1 MRGFWSGAL
10 RVFLSG
16 ALLLTVVGG
25 MSATQHDADLM
36 TAARAVGEVPAF
48 ENEHVRVRYRA
59 LEYPEVERRV
69 AETRPVV
76 LYVQVA
82 QGPRVVTVRL
92 PVPQHGTRPSW
103 RPGVG
108 PRAVH
113 VELLRP
119 PPRPSALGEPG
130 TDPPVDSVEEDLGT
144 CRLITATFRP
154 QDYGVGTGRL
164 PSVTV
169 FLSDG
174 AVEVWNRGLR
184 RRMWVQA
191 GSREALVI
199 GCRSAPAET
208 GCASPGCEPAEAPA
222 NTGCSRH
229 PECSTSRA
237 CTRACPRR

>member
-1 MRGFWSGAL
+1 MSGFWSGVL

-16 ALLLTVVGG
+16 ALLLTIVGG
-25 MSATQHDADLM
+25 MPAAQHGSDLM
-36 TAARAVGEVPAF
+36 TAAKAVGEVPAF
-48 ENEHVRVRYRA
+48 ENEYVRVRYTA

-69 AETRPVV
+69 AESRPVV

-82 QGPRVVTVRL
+82 QGPHVVTVRL

-103 RPGVG
+103 RPGVV

-113 VELLRP
+113 IELLKP

-130 TDPPVDSVEEDLGT
+130 TDPPVDAVEEDLGM
-144 CRLITATFRP
+144 CRLITATF
-154 QDYGVGTGRL
+154 QSQAYGVGTGRL

-184 RRMWVQA
+184 RRMAVQA
-191 GSREALVI
+191 GEAFWFEHGTRLTVVDDYAV
-199 GCRSAPAET
+199 SAAIVQLYP
-208 GCASPGCEPAEAPA
+208 
-222 NTGCSRH
+222 
-229 PECSTSRA
+229 
-237 CTRACPRR
+237 